1 MRLTTTCAIAAFA
14 AAAIAAPASAAPPAA
29 FLELGA
35 PVDGAAHRGHQG
47 YIELESYAFDA
58 ARKGWDGTVKG
69 GSVTAER
76 KGWDGS
82 VKGNTAAKFG
92 AVAGAHR
99 DSGITDPAADPGDAA
114 KTKPKKSVAYDL
126 KSSTVARTAPAPA
139 PSATPEPAPPAP
151 PAPGSVTVDGS
162 FPACTVGAAYAG
174 AVLQLAGVRYELT
187 DVQITSCPAPSATG
201 APILGGERTPDSL
214 SLNYAR
220 VKVRGWDPQKKE
232 E

>member
-1 MRLTTTCAIAAFA
+1 MRLTTPYAIAALA

-35 PVDGAAHRGHQG
+35 PVGGAAHRGHQG

-69 GSVTAER
+69 GSVTTER

-82 VKGNTAAKFG
+82 VKGNTVAQDSAAAAKFG

-99 DSGITDPAADPGDAA
+99 DSGVADPAAEAADAA
-114 KTKPKKSVAYDL
+114 KTKPKKTAQYDL
-126 KSSTVARTAPAPA
+126 KTSNVARTAPAPA
-139 PSATPEPAPPAP
+139 PSA
-151 PAPGSVTVDGS
+151 PGSVTVDGS
-162 FPACTVGAAYAG
+162 FAACTVGAAYAG

-187 DVQITSCPAPSATG
+187 DVQITSCPAPTPTG
-201 APILGGERTPDSL
+201 APTLGGERSPDSL
-214 SLNYAR
+214 SLNYAK
-220 VKVRGWDPQKKE
+220 VKVRGWDPEKKE